1 MPKLSRTA
9 TIITTCE
16 ATMLCRMYA
25 MINPINVLESN
36 GNLGKFEETDN
47 DIYTQSSL
55 VIQQNEE
62 SYDIGNGKSSASFP
76 ESVTKY
82 TIRLATNL
90 PTMKTGN
97 MNFTNKKYTISLH
110 CSAGPLASM

>member
-36 GNLGKFEETDN
+36 GNLGKIEEKHSDT
-47 DIYTQSSL
+47 
-55 VIQQNEE
+55 
-62 SYDIGNGKSSASFP
+62 F
-76 ESVTKY
+76 
-82 TIRLATNL
+82 
-90 PTMKTGN
+90 
-97 MNFTNKKYTISLH
+97 
-110 CSAGPLASM
+110 